1 MDIHLSEHAKT
12 ELMRRQISVEL
23 AMQVAQEPDQI
34 VPARNGLE
42 CRQSKFY
49 AESPDK
55 EYLLRVV
62 VNPKIAPNVIVTV
75 YKTSKVAKY
84 WRFEDES

>member
-1 MDIHLSEHAKT
+1 MEIRLSEHAKT
-12 ELMRRQISVEL
+12 ELIRRQISVEL

-34 VPARNGLE
+34 VSARNGLE

-49 AESPDK
+49 EDSSNK
-55 EYLLRVV
+55 EYLMRVI

-75 YKTSKVAKY
+75 YKTSKVEKY
-84 WRFEDES
+84 WRT

>member
-1 MDIHLSEHAKT
+1 MEIRLSEHAKT
-12 ELMRRQISVEL
+12 ELLRRQISAEL
-23 AMQVAQEPDQI
+23 AMQVGQEPHQI

-42 CRQSKFY
+42 CRQSVFKD
-49 AESPDK
+49 ESSGK
-55 EYLLRVV
+55 EYLLRVI
-62 VNPKIAPNVIVTV
+62 VNPQIMPNVIVTV